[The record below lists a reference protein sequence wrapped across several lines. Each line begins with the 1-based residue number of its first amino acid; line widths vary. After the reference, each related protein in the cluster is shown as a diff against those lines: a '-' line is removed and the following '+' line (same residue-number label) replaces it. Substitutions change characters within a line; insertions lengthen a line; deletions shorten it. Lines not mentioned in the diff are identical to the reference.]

1 MVVDIMEFKEIP
13 KVARFSFVCGSV
25 LGISYAITGDLG
37 YIVGSIGLLLMSLII
52 SYGDKIL
59 EKLEDKK

>member
-1 MVVDIMEFKEIP
+1 MEFKEIP
-13 KVARFSFVCGSV
+13 KVARFSFVGGLV
-25 LGISYAITGDLG
+25 LGISYVITGDLG
-37 YIVGSIGLLLMSLII
+37 YSVGFVGLLLMSLII

>member
-1 MVVDIMEFKEIP
+1 MEFKEIP
-13 KVARFSFVCGSV
+13 KVARFSFVGGCV
-25 LGISYAITGDLG
+25 FGISYTIIGDVG
-37 YIVGSIGLLLMSLII
+37 YIVGSMGLFLMSLII